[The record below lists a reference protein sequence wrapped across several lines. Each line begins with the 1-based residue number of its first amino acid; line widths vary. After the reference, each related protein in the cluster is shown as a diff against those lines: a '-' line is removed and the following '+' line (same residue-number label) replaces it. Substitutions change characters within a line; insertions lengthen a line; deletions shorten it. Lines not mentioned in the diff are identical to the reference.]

1 MARRVFFSF
10 KYLDVSRAMV
20 VRHSWVTQGR
30 DAAGFVDAADFEKI
44 KRQGDSAIK
53 RWIDS
58 QLNSTSV
65 TVVLVGAKTCSS
77 RWVKYEIEQ
86 SIARGNGL
94 LGIDISKIKG
104 LDGSTTDRCG
114 EIPKGYKFYLWNNV
128 MVMRTWESGSKRLPR
143 LPGADLKNLADAA
156 VQ

>member
-20 VRHSWVTQGR
+20 VRNSWVTQGR
-30 DAAGFVDAADFEKI
+30 EAAGFVDAANFESI
-44 KRQGDSAIK
+44 KRQGDAAIK
-53 RWIDS
+53 RWIDN
-58 QLNSTSV
+58 QLNGTSV

-86 SIARGNGL
+86 SIHRGNGL

-104 LDGSTTDRCG
+104 LDGSTSDRCG
-114 EIPKGYKFYLWNNV
+114 QIPRGYKFYLWNNDKGYENIGQ
-128 MVMRTWESGSKRLPR
+128 WIEE
-143 LPGADLKNLADAA
+143 AA
-156 VQ
+156 KAAGR